1 MARTQLSLV
10 EHYTLESGLA
20 TEFRRVLHNLQN
32 LAKTRELKTVM
43 ITSSTLA
50 EGKSTV
56 SSFLA
61 LTAARKGLR
70 TLLID
75 GDLRRPS
82 IHKLFALKREAGL
95 CEVLIDGALAKTV
108 IKKTNLDK
116 LDIITS
122 GKPSPQPAEIFDAG
136 MIGRLLN
143 EMKFYYDLI
152 IIDCA
157 PVLPVSDPMLLA
169 HEVDG
174 VLFVVKAGATQREVV
189 RRASEILATGTNRV
203 LGVILN
209 NTDDSLPHYLSQDY
223 YGYDYPAKPHK
234 EPTQADRNTSSE
246 GSKVQEMPP
255 SGRKAEPPQ
264 KNNQP
269 R

>member
-1 MARTQLSLV
+1 MARPQLSLV

-32 LAKTRELKTVM
+32 IAKTRELKSVM

-82 IHKLFALKREAGL
+82 IHKLFALRREGGL
-95 CEVLIDGALAKTV
+95 CEILIDGALAKNV

-122 GKPSPQPAEIFDAG
+122 GKASAQPAEIFDAG
-136 MIGRLLN
+136 AIGRLLG

-152 IIDCA
+152 LIDCA

-223 YGYDYPAKPHK
+223 YGYEYPAKAHK
-234 EPTQADRNTSSE
+234 DQPKAGRNTPPE
-246 GSKVQEMPP
+246 GAKIPDNPP
-255 SGRKAEPPQ
+255 PARKAEPPQ

>member
-1 MARTQLSLV
+1 MARPAVSLID
-10 EHYTLESGLA
+10 HYSLESGLA

-32 LAKTRELKTVM
+32 IGKSRELKTIM

-56 SSFLA
+56 CSFLA
-61 LTAARKGLR
+61 LTAARKGMK

-75 GDLRRPS
+75 ADLRRPS
-82 IHKLFALKREAGL
+82 IHKLFILPREGGVAEIL
-95 CEVLIDGALAKTV
+95 SDGALPKTV
-108 IKKTNLDK
+108 IKKTSLEK

-122 GKPSPQPAEIFDAG
+122 GKANAEPAEIFDAG
-136 MIGRLLN
+136 AIGSLIT

-152 IIDCA
+152 LVDCA

-169 HEVDG
+169 QEVDG
-174 VLFVVKAGATQREVV
+174 VLFVVKAGATQRDVV
-189 RRASEILATGTNRV
+189 RRATDILASATNKV
-203 LGVILN
+203 LGIVMN

-223 YGYDYPAKPHK
+223 YGYEYPSKIEKDRRDKAQDAASRRAKGGDLP
-234 EPTQADRNTSSE
+234 NSS
-246 GSKVQEMPP
+246 K
-255 SGRKAEPPQ
+255 KAEPPP
-264 KNNQP
+264 KNSLS